1 MSANVQSNGRPDS
14 AATPFV
20 SDVAEL
26 RKRAR
31 QHIEEGAVTSDYAA
45 DKNAVVKMLNDAL
58 ATELVCVL
66 RYRRHYFAADG
77 LLAEAVKSEF
87 LAHAKEEQE
96 HADKIAERIV
106 QLGGQ
111 PDFDPSGLA
120 TRSHSEYKAGT
131 SLQDMIKEDL
141 IAERIAIE
149 SYTEMVAFL
158 DGRDATTRRMLESI
172 LAVEEEHAE
181 EMSSMLKNVNEFTAR
196 SGKRS

>member
-1 MSANVQSNGRPDS
+1 MSANVQSNGVPDG

-158 DGRDATTRRMLESI
+158 AGRDPTSRRMLESI

-181 EMSSMLKNVNEFTAR
+181 EMASMLKKVTK
-196 SGKRS
+196 S

>member
-1 MSANVQSNGRPDS
+1 MSANVQSNKLPDS

-31 QHIEEGAVTSDYAA
+31 QHIEEGAITSDYAA

>member
-1 MSANVQSNGRPDS
+1 MNAKLNPSAPSGKT
-14 AATPFV
+14 ATAFL

-26 RKRAR
+26 RRRAR
-31 QHIEEGAVTSDYAA
+31 EHIEQGAVTGDYAA
-45 DKNAVVKMLNDAL
+45 DKQAVVKMLNDAL

-77 LLAEAVKSEF
+77 LLAESVKSEF

-106 QLGGQ
+106 QLGGE
-111 PDFDPSGLA
+111 PDFDPAGL
-120 TRSHSEYKAGT
+120 TSRSHSEYKPGK
-131 SLQDMIKEDL
+131 SLQDMIKEDV

-158 DGRDATTRRMLESI
+158 AGRDATTRRLLESI

-181 EMSSMLKNVNEFTAR
+181 EMSSMLKNVNEFAATA
-196 SGKRS
+196 GKRS

>member
-1 MSANVQSNGRPDS
+1 MNAKMNPAGGSAP
-14 AATPFV
+14 AATPFL

-26 RKRAR
+26 RRRAR
-31 QHIEEGAVTSDYAA
+31 EHIEQGAVTSDYTA
-45 DKNAVVKMLNDAL
+45 DKQAVINMLNDAL

-77 LLAEAVKSEF
+77 LLAESVKKEF

-96 HADKIAERIV
+96 HADLIAERIV
-106 QLGGQ
+106 QLGGA
-111 PDFDPSGLA
+111 PDFDPAGL
-120 TRSHSEYKAGT
+120 TSRSHSEYKAGT
-131 SLQDMIKEDL
+131 SLEDMIKEDV

-158 DGRDATTRRMLESI
+158 QGRDATTRRMLEHI

-181 EMSSMLKNVNEFTAR
+181 EMSSMLKNVNDFAAKA
-196 SGKRS
+196 SKHP

>member
-1 MSANVQSNGRPDS
+1 MNAKMNPTGQSAP
-14 AATPFV
+14 AATPFL

-26 RKRAR
+26 RRRAR
-31 QHIEEGAVTSDYAA
+31 EHIEEGAVTSDYTA
-45 DKNAVVKMLNDAL
+45 DKKAVIKMLNDAL

-77 LLAEAVKSEF
+77 LLAESVKKEF

-106 QLGGQ
+106 QLGGE
-111 PDFDPSGLA
+111 PDFDPAGL
-120 TRSHSEYKAGT
+120 TSRSHSEYKPGT
-131 SLQDMIKEDL
+131 SLQDMIKEDV

-158 DGRDATTRRMLESI
+158 QGRDATTRRMLEHI

-181 EMSSMLKNVNEFTAR
+181 EMSSMLKNVNDFAAKA
-196 SGKRS
+196 SKHS